1 MPVERRSWR
10 ESFSEWFHD
19 VLFKAELVDYRYPV
33 KGCGVW
39 LPYGFKLRS
48 RILALMRRLLDE
60 SGHEEV
66 LFPLL
71 ITEGMLAKES
81 EHVESFSQQVFWVTR
96 AGGEELAEKLA
107 LRPTSE
113 TAIAPMLQLWIR
125 SHTDLPKR
133 IYQIVSVFRYET
145 KATRPLIRVREITTF
160 KEAHTCHET
169 FEEAEEQVKAALK
182 IYSSFFD
189 QLAVP
194 YIISKRPEWD
204 KFAGALYSL
213 AYDTVF
219 PDGRT
224 LQIGTIHNL
233 GQSFSKAFE
242 ITFETRDG
250 GREHVWQTC
259 YGISER
265 VVAAVIALHGDDH
278 GLVLP
283 PTVAPIQAVIIPIP
297 YKGYEEKVNEKA
309 KALEEALKREGFAV
323 HADLREKYTPGS
335 KFYDW
340 ELRGVP
346 VRIEVGPRD
355 VEKGVVT
362 LVRRDTLE
370 RKIVPEGELPQALTQ
385 LLNEIQESLRARAT
399 RWLKES
405 LKRLGS
411 LEEAKKLLQEGKP
424 FGVLELPWC
433 GRESCG
439 MRLEEELGLKA
450 LGTPYP
456 EEKPAEASCA
466 SCGGKAETFLRLSR
480 QY

>member
-1 MPVERRSWR
+1 MPVERRSWA

-19 VLFKAELVDYRYPV
+19 VLFKAGIVDYRYPV

-48 RILALMRRLLDE
+48 RILNIIRRLLDE

-71 ITEGMLAKES
+71 ITEGMLGKES

-96 AGGEELAEKLA
+96 AGGEDLAEKLA

-125 SHTDLPKR
+125 SHADLPIR
-133 IYQIVSVFRYET
+133 LYQVVSVFRYET

-160 KEAHTCHET
+160 KEAHTCHES
-169 FEEAEEQVKAALK
+169 FEEAEEQVKTAVK
-182 IYSSFFD
+182 IYSRFFD
-189 QLAVP
+189 ELGIP
-194 YIISKRPEWD
+194 YLISKRPEWD

-213 AYDTVF
+213 AYDTIF

-224 LQIGTIHNL
+224 LQIGTVHNL
-233 GQSFSKAFE
+233 GQNFSKAFE

-250 GREHVWQTC
+250 TREYVWQTC

-265 VVAAVIALHGDDH
+265 VVAAVLAIHGDDH

-283 PTVAPIQAVIIPIP
+283 PSVAPIHGVIIPIP
-297 YKGYEEKVNEKA
+297 YKGSEHAVNVKA
-309 KALEEALKREGFAV
+309 ESLAETLRREGFNV
-323 HADLREKYTPGS
+323 QADLREKYTPGS

-346 VRIEVGPRD
+346 VRIEIGPRD
-355 VEKGVVT
+355 LENKTVT
-362 LVRRDTLE
+362 LVRRDTLQ
-370 RKIVPEGELPQALTQ
+370 RMVVPEAEAVQAFKNLLSQVQEALRERAAQWFRQAVRRLKT
-385 LLNEIQESLRARAT
+385 LNEAQSLI
-399 RWLKES
+399 KN
-405 LKRLGS
+405 
-411 LEEAKKLLQEGKP
+411 GKP
-424 FGVLELPWC
+424 FGVIELPWC
-433 GRESCG
+433 GGDDCG
-439 MRLEEELGLKA
+439 IALEEELGLKA
-450 LGTPYP
+450 LGSPYP
-456 EEKPAEASCA
+456 EEKPESIGCAYCGGEAS
-466 SCGGKAETFLRLSR
+466 TFLRLSR